1 MFCSCLKYSSFF
13 KINIPPNKQAKRY
26 FFHVLPNVLV
36 LLTIISVIEP
46 TSLLSSKLEILNL
59 ESQQKKEKNYSPSPC
74 QNGHQDL
81 SIAPSLGASLP
92 LHLSLSEFSFRPL
105 SCLLDCNN
113 TPTLHKRIT
122 LLPSL
127 LCAIIPP
134 PHCFQSLLL
143 TNRSKPLTPSLKF
156 LSWQSH
162 LFILQLQATYPVVD
176 PAFLLTKCT
185 SQDCCIHPF
194 LNVMH
199 VLMPLCF
206 FLASGTVPS
215 RKRNLNRG
223 SLI

>member
-13 KINIPPNKQAKRY
+13 KITIPPNKQAKRY
-26 FFHVLPNVLV
+26 FFRVLPNVLV
-36 LLTIISVIEP
+36 LLTYYLSHRIYIPSVIQ
-46 TSLLSSKLEILNL
+46 IGNL
-59 ESQQKKEKNYSPSPC
+59 KSRKSAKKRKE
-74 QNGHQDL
+74 L
-81 SIAPSLGASLP
+81 FSI
-92 LHLSLSEFSFRPL
+92 SLSEWPSGFVNSTLTGCFTPSPSVTVRAFIQAPL
-105 SCLLDCNN
+105 MFAGCNN
-113 TPTLHKRIT
+113 TPTLQKRIT

-127 LCAIIPP
+127 LCAIIHPL
-134 PHCFQSLLL
+134 HCFQSLLL

-162 LFILQLQATYPVVD
+162 LFILQLQATCPVVD

-206 FLASGTVPS
+206 FLASGKVPS